1 MVQQLAH
8 ELGQGRKTA
17 AISDSNCVYRFLIMK
32 NREEYYMSLAI
43 EEAKKAELAD
53 EVPIGCVIVCDDMV
67 IARNH
72 NHKESKNNAIYHAEV
87 EAILEASKVKN
98 NWNLNDCDLYV
109 TLEPCMMCTGIINLS
124 RIRTVYYG
132 TQDPK
137 GGCLETVIDLKKINR
152 LNHYPNIVGNI
163 LQKECSEILTNYF
176 RKKREIIKEKKQK
189 NKANIQ

>member
-109 TLEPCMMCTGIINLS
+109 TLEPCMMCTGAILNS
-124 RIRTVYYG
+124 RLRTVYYG
-132 TQDPK
+132 ADSFK
-137 GGCLETVIDLKKINR
+137 AGFLKTKINLEAIR
-152 LNHYPNIVGNI
+152 GLNHYPVIKKGV
-163 LQKECSEILTNYF
+163 LERECAQLLSHYF
-176 RKKREIIKEKKQK
+176 QKKRSDQTE
-189 NKANIQ
+189 